1 MMVLSSLVALAAAQ
15 RFFQAPA
22 PGSVPMAAAYAVP
35 NMAPV
40 PGAFPSVTVAATSS
54 AAPSRSPALSIAAGA
69 ALGATVAVL
78 FGSGKKAGAKKAA
91 PKKAAAKKPAAKPA
105 AKKAAPAPAKKGPAV
120 SRAAMVRAPAAKS
133 ASSAPRRASVP
144 RSGRYDG
151 SARGKGG
158 IFPWIQNEPGTYAK
172 PLMLSRFDFTGDDG
186 DKFVGWGG
194 MPPSVKALYNPNGR
208 KGLLGGCITPAK

>member
-1 MMVLSSLVALAAAQ
+1 
-15 RFFQAPA
+15 
-22 PGSVPMAAAYAVP
+22 
-35 NMAPV
+35 
-40 PGAFPSVTVAATSS
+40 
-54 AAPSRSPALSIAAGA
+54 
-69 ALGATVAVL
+69 
-78 FGSGKKAGAKKAA
+78 
-91 PKKAAAKKPAAKPA
+91 
-105 AKKAAPAPAKKGPAV
+105 
-120 SRAAMVRAPAAKS
+120 MVRAPAAKTS
-133 ASSAPRRASVP
+133 ASSAPRRPPVP

-158 IFPWIQNEPGTYAK
+158 FFPWIVNEPGTYAK

>member
-78 FGSGKKAGAKKAA
+78 FGSGKKAAAKKTAA
-91 PKKAAAKKPAAKPA
+91 KPAAKKPAAKPA
-105 AKKAAPAPAKKGPAV
+105 AKKAAPAKKPAV
-120 SRAAMVRAPAAKS
+120 SRAAQVRAPAAKKS
-133 ASSAPRRASVP
+133 VSAPRRAPVQ

-172 PLMLSRFDFTGDDG
+172 PLMLSRIDFTSDDG
-186 DKFVGWGG
+186 DRFVGWGG
-194 MPPSVKALYNPNGR
+194 MPQSVKNLYNPNGR